1 MKIAITGANGFIGQ
15 HVVNA
20 ALSAGHNVLAVVRN
34 SAPEAWQSN
43 DVLDILRCDL
53 CDADS
58 PQRLADA
65 LQEYEAIIHLAAV
78 MQGHN
83 QYTDTITATK
93 NVLSA
98 AKTAR
103 VTRLID
109 LSSISVLNYQ
119 SKAPMSVIDENTAM
133 QTIDSALGQYAKMKR
148 DQENLCMQWHDESH
162 ELIILRP
169 GLVYDATQLSNAH
182 AGFKMLA
189 SLHAG
194 EVPAVHV
201 VDVANACVLA
211 AENTEVK
218 NSVIHLTNDSLP
230 KQSAYLEKLKQ
241 KGFIGTTIPLP
252 WQIYAVLMTILRF
265 HLKLIEKVP
274 DGVRK
279 NSVNARHTPF
289 LFSNEKAKTL
299 LHWQPRSSLND

>member
-15 HVVNA
+15 HVVTA
-20 ALSAGHNVLAVVRN
+20 ALASNHDVLAVVRN
-34 SAPEAWQSN
+34 SVPEAWQSC
-43 DVLDILRCDL
+43 DALDILCCDL
-53 CDADS
+53 CQSDAPELLS
-58 PQRLADA
+58 EA
-65 LQEYEAIIHLAAV
+65 LQGCEVIIHLAAV
-78 MQGHN
+78 MQGNN
-83 QYTDTITATK
+83 QYTATITATK

-98 AKTAR
+98 TKRAN
-103 VTRLID
+103 VTRFID

-133 QTIDSALGQYAKMKR
+133 QTVDSTLGEYAKMKR
-148 DQENLCMQWHDESH
+148 DQENLCMQWHDKSH

-169 GLVYDATQLSNAH
+169 GLVYNAEHLSNAH
-182 AGFKMLA
+182 AGFKVLA
-189 SLHAG
+189 SLHNG

-201 VDVANACVLA
+201 TDVANACVLA
-211 AENTEVK
+211 AENKEVK
-218 NSVIHLTNDSLP
+218 NSVIHLTNDNLP
-230 KQSAYLEKLKQ
+230 KQSTYIEKLKR
-241 KGFIGTTIPLP
+241 KGFIGAVIPLP

-299 LHWQPRSSLND
+299 LHWQPTSSLDD

>member
-20 ALSAGHNVLAVVRN
+20 ALTSGHHVLAIVRN
-34 SAPEAWQSN
+34 STPEAWQSN
-43 DVLDILRCDL
+43 SALTILRCDL
-53 CDADS
+53 CDSDS
-58 PQRLADA
+58 AQLLSKA
-65 LQEYEAIIHLAAV
+65 LQEYDAVIHLAAA
-78 MQGHN
+78 MQGNN

-98 AKTAR
+98 TKTAN

-119 SKAPMSVIDENTAM
+119 SKAPMSVIDEDTAM
-133 QTIDSALGQYAKMKR
+133 QTIDSALGEYAKMKR
-148 DQENLCMQWHDESH
+148 DQENLCMQWHDDSH

-169 GLVYDATQLSNAH
+169 GLVYDAAHLSNAH
-182 AGFKMLA
+182 VGFKVLA
-189 SLHAG
+189 SLHRG

-201 VDVANACVLA
+201 ADVAKACVLA
-211 AENTEVK
+211 AENKEVK
-218 NSVIHLTNDSLP
+218 NSVIHLTNDNLP
-230 KQSAYLEKLKQ
+230 KQSTYIETLKQ
-241 KGFIGTTIPLP
+241 KGFVGTIIPLP
-252 WQIYAVLMTILRF
+252 WQVYAVLMTILRF

-289 LFSNEKAKTL
+289 LFSNKKAKTL
-299 LHWQPRSSLND
+299 LHWKPTSSLDD